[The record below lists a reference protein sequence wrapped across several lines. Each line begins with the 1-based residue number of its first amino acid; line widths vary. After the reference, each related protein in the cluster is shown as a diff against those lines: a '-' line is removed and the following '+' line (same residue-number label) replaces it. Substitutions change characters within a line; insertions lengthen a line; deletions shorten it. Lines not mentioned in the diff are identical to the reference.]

1 LSLTGHAPIDPSRGL
16 KPLRFFAD
24 FDQVPF
30 GVADFK
36 KVRVAAILDW
46 PNQNAVTRKKFT
58 SFL

>member
-1 LSLTGHAPIDPSRGL
+1 LSSTGHASIDPSRGL

-36 KVRVAAILDW
+36 EMHVAAIVDW
-46 PNQNAVTRKKFT
+46 PNQNAVTRKKFAG
-58 SFL
+58 FL